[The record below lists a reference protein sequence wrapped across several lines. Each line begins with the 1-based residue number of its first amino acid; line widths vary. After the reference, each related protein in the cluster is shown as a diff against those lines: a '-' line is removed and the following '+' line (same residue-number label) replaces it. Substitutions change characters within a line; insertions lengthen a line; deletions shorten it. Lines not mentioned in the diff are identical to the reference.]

1 LSFVIGAP
9 PPAGPHARHPVAGR
23 ALTALAAVVVLAA
36 LLLPNEIARITP
48 GAFLRIPAEALLG
61 IAVLLAVPSRARPAT
76 AALLGSGL
84 GALTLLKILDMGFH
98 ATLGRPFDVLTG
110 WGSLADGAIFLAQSA
125 GPGRAVVA
133 CVAAA
138 VLAVAVVGATT
149 WSVDRLCR
157 FVVLRQPRAAAAIV
171 AVATTVWSGCVAT
184 EAQLVPG
191 IEIASDSAA
200 TLALYR
206 AQQIRADVA
215 DLQEFGAEVAVDP
228 FRATPD
234 DRLLNAL
241 RGKDV
246 VFAFVESY
254 GRVALEDPGL
264 APGVT
269 GVLDHGTRRLADAG
283 FAARSAYLTSPTTGA
298 GSWLAHAT
306 FLSGLWVD
314 GQQRHDALHETDH
327 HTLVSDFGR
336 AGWRTVGVMPGVFLD
351 WPEGAFYRYDRIYD
365 FDELGYRGPRMSF
378 ATMPDQYTLKAF
390 EELERSRSERGPV
403 MAEIPLVT
411 SHAPWT
417 PLPPFL
423 DWNEVGDGS
432 VYGFLDG
439 RGEQP
444 EAILTRDPATVREDY
459 RRSVEY
465 SLTSLVSYIE
475 TYGDDDL
482 VVVLL
487 GDHQP
492 SPVVTGGTADRDVPI
507 TIVAKDPAVLERISG
522 WRWQNGLRPGPR
534 APVWRMDAFRE
545 ELLTAFGNDGGRRR

>member
-1 LSFVIGAP
+1 LSFVTGTP
-9 PPAGPHARHPVAGR
+9 PHAGPHAHRPIIGR
-23 ALTALAAVVVLAA
+23 ALTGLAAVVVLAA
-36 LLLPNEIARITP
+36 LLLPNEVARIAP

-61 IAVLLAVPSRARPAT
+61 VAVLLAVPHRARQAA
-76 AALLGSGL
+76 AALLGSAL

-110 WGSLADGAIFLAQSA
+110 WGSLADAAIFLAQSA
-125 GPGRAVVA
+125 GPGRAVAA

-138 VLAVAVVGATT
+138 VLAVAVVGVTT
-149 WSVDRLCR
+149 WSVGRVYR
-157 FVVLRQPRAAAAIV
+157 FVVLPQRRAAAATV
-171 AVATTVWSGCVAT
+171 AVVTTVWSVCVAT

-191 IEIASDSAA
+191 IEVASDSAA

-206 AQQIRADVA
+206 AQQVRADLA

-234 DRLLNAL
+234 DRLLAAL
-241 RGKDV
+241 QGKDV

-264 APGVT
+264 SPGISA
-269 GVLDHGTRRLADAG
+269 VLDDGTRRLADAG

-314 GQQRHDALHETDH
+314 GQQRHDALYETDR

-390 EELERSRSERGPV
+390 EDLERSRAERGPV
-403 MAEIPLVT
+403 MAGIPLVT

-507 TIVAKDPAVLERISG
+507 TVVAKDPAVLERISG
-522 WRWQNGLRPGPR
+522 WRWQNGLRPGPH
-534 APVWRMDAFRE
+534 APVLRMDAFRE
-545 ELLTAFGNDGGRRR
+545 ELLTAFSDDGTRRR